1 MWVISLGQDGVDC
14 SNLSRMSG
22 LRQAAID
29 VGTNSVKLLIAEIC
43 GNEVRALCE
52 ASHQTRL
59 GQGFYQT
66 RNLQPGAIA
75 RTAEAVADY
84 VEQAKHFACETIRVF
99 STSVAREAVNA
110 AALVRAIEQ
119 RSGITLEIIS
129 GDQEAEW
136 VFRGVLTDATLPPAP
151 LLLLDVGGGS
161 TEFILGRRERRIFSQ
176 SFPLGSV
183 RLMETFTISDP
194 PTAAELHAVTQSV
207 RSLLANQVA
216 PILMPIWQ
224 NEISE
229 ASAQV
234 QLVGT
239 GGAATILA
247 RMAAQLTTFDRAVIE
262 AARISSDWL
271 TQQTE
276 QLWRLPLVQRRE
288 LIGLP
293 RSRADVILTGAVIY
307 QAILEYFQ
315 FRELRVSTRGLRF
328 AAVLDAC

>member
-1 MWVISLGQDGVDC
+1 
-14 SNLSRMSG
+14 MSG
-22 LRQAAID
+22 LRRAAID
-29 VGTNSVKLLIAEIC
+29 VGTNSVKLLIAEIH
-43 GNEVRALCE
+43 GNEVRALDE

-59 GQGFYQT
+59 GQGFYET
-66 RNLQPGAIA
+66 RKLQPTAIVN
-75 RTAEAVADY
+75 TAEAVADY
-84 VEQAKHFACETIRVF
+84 VEQAKRFACETIRVF

-110 AALVRAIEQ
+110 AALVQAIEQ
-119 RSGITLEIIS
+119 QSGITLEIIS

-136 VFRGVLTDATLPPAP
+136 VFRGVLTDATLPAGP

-161 TEFILGRRERRIFSQ
+161 TEFILGRGERRIFSQ

-194 PTAAELHAVTQSV
+194 PTAAELHAVTQNV
-207 RSLLANQVA
+207 RGLLADQVA
-216 PILMPIWQ
+216 PILMPVWQ
-224 NEISE
+224 HEISE
-229 ASAQV
+229 TSAQV

-247 RMAAQLTTFDRAVIE
+247 RMAARLTTFDREVIE
-262 AARISSDWL
+262 AARVSSNWL

-276 QLWRLPLVQRRE
+276 QLWRLSLAQRRE

-307 QAILEYFQ
+307 QAILEHFQ

-328 AAVLDAC
+328 AAVLDEG